1 MVFVCVTLKH
11 LEKLRKNKIALV
23 SSSFLSIKADYFG
36 GGEYK

>member
-11 LEKLRKNKIALV
+11 LEKLRKKRIALV
-23 SSSFLSIKADYFG
+23 SFLSIKADYFG